1 MSNDNGATV
10 VGDISDDWEFEETK
24 VMQAQE
30 ELRSIRAKI
39 AVLEGK
45 MALEI
50 IERNKIIEDK
60 QRRLDEV
67 QKALSELRTV
77 CIMWANPAS
86 EVLLVGSFDGWT
98 SQRKL
103 ERTSERGMFTLNL
116 RLYPGRYEIKFIVDG
131 VWKNDPLRP
140 TVYNNGHENNLLVVT

>member
-1 MSNDNGATV
+1 

>member
-1 MSNDNGATV
+1 
-10 VGDISDDWEFEETK
+10 
-24 VMQAQE
+24 
-30 ELRSIRAKI
+30 
-39 AVLEGK
+39 
-45 MALEI
+45 
-50 IERNKIIEDK
+50 
-60 QRRLDEV
+60 
-67 QKALSELRTV
+67 
-77 CIMWANPAS
+77 MWANPAS